1 MVVDSAVIPYRREDT
16 TMHRS
21 VTTLAL
27 GALLGGLLVAG
38 TITTLNATAKPGP
51 APHYSVSHEIEPVAA
66 EEQTYLCTFTVT
78 NMDTGDVITS
88 PRIKSVWGTA
98 GMLKTGLEDG
108 KAEVT
113 CEIDEAG
120 KVATMTAS
128 VHRGDQLVLDH
139 RGTVQIVP

>member
-1 MVVDSAVIPYRREDT
+1 MLSRF
-16 TMHRS
+16 S
-21 VTTLAL
+21 TLAL

-38 TITTLNATAKPGP
+38 TITTINATATPGS
-51 APHYSVSHEIEPVAA
+51 APHYAVSYDIEPVEA
-66 EEQTYLCTFTVT
+66 EVQTYLCTFHVT

-113 CEIDEAG
+113 CEIDETG
-120 KVATMTAS
+120 KVATVTAS

-139 RGTVQIVP
+139 KGSVQIVP